1 MATGAVGVAGGT
13 TVNPIWLLKGPDIPA
28 AFCALR
34 YHTYGPGVRGVAC
47 VKVQVPVF
55 AGHPANAGDTV
66 TELVVKSVAL
76 KRKNVYPVAFAA
88 AFHV

>member
-1 MATGAVGVAGGT
+1 
-13 TVNPIWLLKGPDIPA
+13 
-28 AFCALR
+28 
-34 YHTYGPGVRGVAC
+34 